1 MTDVATAAAADA
13 APVSDVSVDVSSAA
27 EPSSQASAAEPTA
40 RGAIDR
46 AFAALEAKEAGQS
59 VDKPAEQPT
68 GDRPRNPDGTFAS
81 KPSEQPVTADKAT
94 ADKPAEVKDTSPNAE
109 PPSRFSADAKAAW
122 KDTPEPVRSEMRRA
136 VSELVQG
143 IEGYKTSYEPYRELD
158 KALRSNGQNPADVI
172 AQYTGIER
180 LLANNLTGGLDQICQ
195 NAGTSLREVAA
206 KIMGQ
211 TPDQNASAQDATIRD
226 LRTQIANLE
235 KQVSGVSTH
244 IRTNAQNATMK
255 EIETFA
261 SAQPRFDE
269 LAPDIAFFIESGRAQ
284 TLDDAYKLAERLNPA
299 PQPAATP
306 APTPPPA
313 QTRVGQLSLSG
324 APSSG
329 SNPANRKPPSTPRE
343 ALDRAFASVGI

>member
-1 MTDVATAAAADA
+1 MTDVATTAAADA
-13 APVSDVSVDVSSAA
+13 APVSDAVVADASTLA
-27 EPSSQASAAEPTA
+27 EPSSQGQAAEPTA
-40 RGAIDR
+40 RGAIER
-46 AFAALEAKEAGQS
+46 AFATLEAKEAGTTA
-59 VDKPAEQPT
+59 DKPAEQPT
-68 GDRPRNPDGTFAS
+68 GDRPRNPDGTFAA
-81 KPSEQPVTADKAT
+81 KPSDQPVTTDKA
-94 ADKPAEVKDTSPNAE
+94 AEPVKDTSPNAE
-109 PPSRFSADAKAAW
+109 PPTRFSADAKAAW

-136 VSELVQG
+136 VTELVQG

-211 TPDQNASAQDATIRD
+211 TPDQNASAQDATIRE
-226 LRTQIANLE
+226 LRAEIASLKKGVE
-235 KQVSGVSTH
+235 GVSTH
-244 IRTNAQNATMK
+244 IRTNAQQATMK
-255 EIETFA
+255 EIEAFA
-261 SAQPRFDE
+261 SSQPRFDE

-284 TLDDAYKLAERLNPA
+284 TLEDAYKLAERLNPA
-299 PQPAATP
+299 PQPASPAAQA
-306 APTPPPA
+306 APTPPA